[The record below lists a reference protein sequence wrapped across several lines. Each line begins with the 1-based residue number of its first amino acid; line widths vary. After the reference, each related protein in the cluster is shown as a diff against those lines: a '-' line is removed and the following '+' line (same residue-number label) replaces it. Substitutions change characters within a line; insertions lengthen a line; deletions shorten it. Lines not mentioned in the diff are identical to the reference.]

1 MVAKRINI
9 SRIFII
15 YIIYFYSMSTE
26 NIVCL
31 ILSYI
36 QHVFL
41 FLLPFYVSCLCSV
54 FFFFLALQGNLISM
68 LDTSACETGTH
79 SVSIQYIIDV
89 TSTKMIEYNHVFTKI
104 MIFFPMLVLY
114 VLRRRRETRFSFVLY
129 PLWSFRVCL
138 ERQISDIR
146 CVRND

>member
-1 MVAKRINI
+1 MFDIKLYTTRFSFFVAFLCQLLFVFR
-9 SRIFII
+9 
-15 YIIYFYSMSTE
+15 
-26 NIVCL
+26 
-31 ILSYI
+31 
-36 QHVFL
+36 FL
-41 FLLPFYVSCLCSV
+41 FFPCVTRKLNLYVRY
-54 FFFFLALQGNLISM
+54 IRI
-68 LDTSACETGTH
+68 CETGTH